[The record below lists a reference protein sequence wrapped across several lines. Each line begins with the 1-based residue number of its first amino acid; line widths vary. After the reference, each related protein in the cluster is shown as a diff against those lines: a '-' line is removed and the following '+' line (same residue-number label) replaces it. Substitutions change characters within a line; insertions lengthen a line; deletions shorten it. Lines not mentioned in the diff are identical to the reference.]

1 MTTNITKKTESV
13 KGASD
18 AMNSENLPT
27 VGVVGAGDEQNVE
40 HVKGEKSNHKQK
52 SSAVGVAGKETAEMV
67 IEPKSEY
74 DEEGNE
80 ETVEDLTLDDE
91 EMGMDDLDQNAGT
104 SQAGEGSSQGYA
116 PWQHDRSQDELLLA
130 PQEAQQR
137 DPQDN
142 HWTICIK
149 SVTSLNN
156 VAHVERLKKRHSA
169 PFDPT
174 NKDTFSD
181 EKNDLQTLSTSL
193 TYSHTCPRCEKM
205 YAYKKNLKRHLSFEC
220 GKKPRVSCPHC
231 TYITRYRHS
240 LNTHVK
246 TQHPEIRV
254 QKKTKNM

>member
-137 DPQDN
+137 DPQELRESN
-142 HWTICIK
+142 VRRTK
-149 SVTSLNN
+149 SRRARRSVKRKSFATQPELGTSIRAQRAIS
-156 VAHVERLKKRHSA
+156 VATAAAAAAESANSRLKC
-169 PFDPT
+169 PF
-174 NKDTFSD
+174 
-181 EKNDLQTLSTSL
+181 
-193 TYSHTCPRCEKM
+193 TCLNCGRV
-205 YAYKKNLKRHLSFEC
+205 YQSNFTLKRHLTIEC
-220 GKKPRVSCPHC
+220 NQPKRFSCHIC
-231 TYITRYRHS
+231 GRGFHHNFKLNEHYRRMHRM
-240 LNTHVK
+240 LA
-246 TQHPEIRV
+246 PC
-254 QKKTKNM
+254 